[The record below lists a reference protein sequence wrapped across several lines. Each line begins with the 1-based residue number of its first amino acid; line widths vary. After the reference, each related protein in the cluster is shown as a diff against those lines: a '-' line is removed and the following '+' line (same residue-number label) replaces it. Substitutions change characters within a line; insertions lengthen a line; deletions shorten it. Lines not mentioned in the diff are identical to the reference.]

1 MQDGDCG
8 EDATGMPSNG
18 TANDRVIGKEFQPR
32 ESYAALGGTAG
43 CSLGTMHGEAVLRIR
58 FPAGWPISGRVPGDR
73 CSLTSARGLSFLADH
88 DVLTDRPALIGKLG
102 VDECASKGFG
112 E

>member
-1 MQDGDCG
+1 ML
-8 EDATGMPSNG
+8 P
-18 TANDRVIGKEFQPR
+18 
-32 ESYAALGGTAG
+32 YGGAAG
-43 CSLGTMHGEAVLRIR
+43 CSHGTMHREAVLRIR
-58 FPAGWPISGRVPGDR
+58 FPTGWPISGRVPGDR